1 MMIMM
6 MLMMMFQVAD
16 PESESYWRNRAD
28 LAFKYCVAIYLV
40 ILNSLSRIFDKDG
53 DGFVS
58 KKEFK
63 WMTANKRIN
72 MRKDPVDD
80 GGVVELIRE
89 DGVLRAADLLKQPR
103 VGVKTGGIEDR
114 VFASVELG
122 NLVLQLFVN
131 VLGAANKSGISTL

>member
-1 MMIMM
+1 MM
-6 MLMMMFQVAD
+6 MMMMMMMMMFQVAD

-28 LAFKYCVAIYLV
+28 LAFKYCVAIYCV

-72 MRKDPVDD
+72 MRKVNIMFEVCAPFIVDP
-80 GGVVELIRE
+80 
-89 DGVLRAADLLKQPR
+89 
-103 VGVKTGGIEDR
+103 
-114 VFASVELG
+114 ASVIIMLRVCLSICQNCQE
-122 NLVLQLFVN
+122 
-131 VLGAANKSGISTL
+131 ASEYP